1 MDIMPNE
8 LLCNYVDES
17 FEAIATLETIL
28 ELTLKSCFLKENDAI
43 YYDISD
49 NLKLE
54 LSKERNQYM
63 NLLSIALE
71 KVEHIKNINIMLESR
86 VPYSKTPTIAADK

>member
-1 MDIMPNE
+1 MDNMPNE

-17 FEAIATLETIL
+17 FETLAMLETIL

-43 YYDISD
+43 YYDLSD

-63 NLLSIALE
+63 NLLSVALE
-71 KVEHIKNINIMLESR
+71 KVEHIKNINIALENR
-86 VPYSKTPTIAADK
+86 L

>member
-1 MDIMPNE
+1 MDNMPNE

-17 FEAIATLETIL
+17 FETLATLETIL

-43 YYDISD
+43 YYDLSD

-63 NLLSIALE
+63 NLISVALE
-71 KVEHIKNINIMLESR
+71 KVEHIKNINIALENR
-86 VPYSKTPTIAADK
+86 L